1 MQDFECPVCL
11 ESGGVPYRIGCKSTI
26 DHCICS
32 DCELTMR
39 LKAPATKTGRKIQCP
54 MCRGKEDK
62 MGVRTAVSLR
72 AELDFVYKS
81 MKGGAR
87 NNQQAERIRFLEDEN
102 TAFRQLME
110 QLMAPDEE
118 VVVVV
123 EQRID
128 SVEMVSP
135 PEVVGP
141 EPPLEV
147 AVPELPHE
155 LPPVVVAPVRSPRRI
170 CESGWRQMGA
180 CMTQTP
186 TARKC
191 SFEGCEKRVCRACHE
206 CRIHRLPR

>member
-1 MQDFECPVCL
+1 
-11 ESGGVPYRIGCKSTI
+11 
-26 DHCICS
+26 
-32 DCELTMR
+32 
-39 LKAPATKTGRKIQCP
+39 

-87 NNQQAERIRFLEDEN
+87 KNQQAERIRFLEEEN
-102 TAFRQLME
+102 AAFRQLMD

-135 PEVVGP
+135 PEVVDPESSPEVAIP
-141 EPPLEV
+141 EPPVEIQEV
-147 AVPELPHE
+147 RP
-155 LPPVVVAPVRSPRRI
+155 VVAPVRRPPRRI

-180 CMTQTP
+180 CLTQTP

-191 SFEGCEKRVCRACHE
+191 SFAGCEKRVCLSCRE
-206 CRIHRLPR
+206 CRIHLLPR